1 MQNLT
6 KMINSDLSNT
16 IKQLTDSHILDSVVV
31 IIISFIIYKI
41 LSKLIFKKKQDR
53 NKLGIKSHAYLHVV
67 HTFLRYVFI
76 IVTLLLVLQINN
88 INVSSMLAGVGIAS
102 VIVGLAVQDALK
114 DIIRGIT
121 IMSDGF
127 FKVGD
132 NIRYQELEGKVIF
145 VGLRTSK
152 IQNASNG
159 SIVSVSNR
167 NIEEIEIIGGED
179 YPSLPLPYELP
190 LVQAEKI
197 AEQIVDKLKDSK
209 TLHSC
214 SYLGVG
220 DFDDC
225 AINYRFSISYHPN
238 QRFAA
243 KREFQRACLET
254 LNQHKINMPHRPVAN
269 ITLADYKS

>member
-16 IKQLTDSHILDSVVV
+16 IKQLADGHVIDSVVV
-31 IIISFIIYKI
+31 IIISFILYKI
-41 LSKLIFKKKQDR
+41 ISNLIFKKKQDR

-67 HTFLRYVFI
+67 HTFLRYAFI
-76 IVTLLLVLQINN
+76 IITLLLVLQINN

-102 VIVGLAVQDALK
+102 IIVGLAVQDALK

-152 IQNASNG
+152 IQDVSNG
-159 SIVSVSNR
+159 SIVSISNR
-167 NIEEIEIIGGED
+167 NIEEIEVIGGED

-190 LVQAEKI
+190 LAQAEKI

-209 TLHSC
+209 IIHSC

-220 DFDDC
+220 DFGDC
-225 AINYRFSISYHPN
+225 AINYRFGINYHPN

-243 KREFQRACLET
+243 KREFQRTCLET
-254 LNQHKINMPHRPVAN
+254 LNQHKINLPHRPVAN